1 MTESSGAPQRATCV
15 QIEANVD
22 DLDPRIWPHV
32 IDALLDAGAHDAWI
46 TPIVMKKGRPAF
58 TLGALCAPVDLDAI
72 RSVVF
77 AETTTIGM
85 REWDV
90 IKHVL
95 PRSVESVAVGDHQV
109 ATKVAWVDGEIV
121 NRSIEWDDVVRV
133 GASLGLT
140 PKAVLAAAVAAAAAE
155 GQA

>member
-1 MTESSGAPQRATCV
+1 MTPPDDAPTRTPCV

-32 IDALLDAGAHDAWI
+32 IDRLLAVGAHDAWI

-58 TLGALCAPVDLDAI
+58 TLGVLCGADSLDDI

-77 AETTTIGM
+77 AETTTIGL
-85 REWDV
+85 REWNV
-90 IKHVL
+90 TKHVL
-95 PRSVESVAVGDHQV
+95 PRRVEPVEVEGHRID
-109 ATKVAWVDGEIV
+109 TKVAWSDGEAV

-133 GASLGLT
+133 GAALGMA
-140 PKAVLAAAVAAAAAE
+140 PKDVLAAAVTAIGKGGAS
-155 GQA
+155 

>member
-1 MTESSGAPQRATCV
+1 MTSPDDAPSRIPCV

-32 IDALLDAGAHDAWI
+32 IDRLLAAGAHDAWI

-58 TLGALCAPVDLDAI
+58 TLGVLCGADVVDDV

-77 AETTTIGM
+77 AETTTIGL
-85 REWDV
+85 REWTV
-90 IKHVL
+90 TKHVL
-95 PRSVESVAVGDHQV
+95 PRAVEPVTVDGHRID
-109 ATKVAWVDGEIV
+109 TKVAWSAGEAV

-133 GASLGLT
+133 GAALGMA
-140 PKAVLAAAVAAAAAE
+140 PKDVLAAAVAAAGRGDAS
-155 GQA
+155 